1 MKNLTYLLSLVLV
14 LVSCVKETPYPP
26 CTTSYP
32 TTQNNGEYVETNF
45 LDGCWTLQSGT
56 MYIQNLDTEESNEV
70 FLFGSGTVSS
80 LRHDGVS
87 LFSIETITRYQTTWC
102 FNFPNTTPGNGS
114 FTLNGDSLYPYG
126 LNVTTNNIT
135 VTEDVSGS
143 YQLLGGSARPINYE
157 VVNLE
162 NKVINIYI
170 QETYENID
178 GYNYYYFTKLRF
190 KKL

>member
-1 MKNLTYLLSLVLV
+1 MKNLIKVLYLFLVLS
-14 LVSCVKETPYPP
+14 SCVKEQVYPP
-26 CTTSYP
+26 CTTVYP

-45 LDGCWTLQSGT
+45 LDGCWVLQSGT
-56 MYIQNLDTEESNEV
+56 MYLQNLDTEESSEV
-70 FLFGSGTVSS
+70 FLFGSGVVSS
-80 LRHDGVS
+80 LRFDGTS
-87 LFSIETITRYQTTWC
+87 LFSIETLVRYQTTWC
-102 FNFPNTTPGNGS
+102 FDFPDNTPGNGS
-114 FTLNGDSLYPYG
+114 FTLNGDLTYPYG

-178 GYNYYYFTKLRF
+178 GYNYYYFSKLKF
-190 KKL
+190 QKQ